1 MSLREVYD
9 HLYRVH
15 GPQSWWPAKT
25 PFEVMVG
32 AVLTQNTAWTNVEK
46 AIANLHGAE
55 AMEAEC
61 LLVVLAVLF
70 VVWLWTAGRA
80 GRAARGVAA
89 ARRLLQ
95 REGAAPPQF
104 LRMVCRCRRLR
115 APAAPG
121 NRATARGSLERQGH
135 RPRNRGRHP
144 ALRVS
149 PPGVRDRC
157 VHPPHPYTARSR
169 AR

>member
-55 AMEAEC
+55 AMEAE
-61 LLVVLAVLF
+61 
-70 VVWLWTAGRA
+70 
-80 GRAARGVAA
+80 
-89 ARRLLQ
+89 RLL
-95 REGAAPPQF
+95 A
-104 LRMVCRCRRLR
+104 